1 MAKIWTIAWKE
12 LYTTLRDRNLLLIMF
27 ATPLAL
33 STSIGLAF
41 GGLGSATPTLAEIP
55 VAVVNLDQGLNVG
68 AFLSDTIPVSATA
81 SITTTTV
88 PTGFDFNVGNIL
100 ATILLSQP
108 ISTSGVIST
117 AGSGFDVSTLN
128 CDLGA
133 ADDDNATTLQSSL
146 DDLLA
151 ATSLTDPTV
160 ARLGVERGD
169 YAVAVIIPADFTQRF
184 LPTFT
189 TDTTPISG
197 TVASA
202 VEVYGNSG
210 RALSAGVV
218 RSIVEGIVNQFLR
231 LTITLEASLDTLLDT
246 FDLTRVNTTTLNTT
260 LNNAFTT
267 VNTDTFA
274 VLGCLFQPGINPIQI
289 EQQPLD
295 KLQAGNRFARVLV
308 MIGAAQAVFFALFTG
323 VFGILSIYEERK
335 QWTLQRMLVS
345 PTGGSTIMLGKLLGN
360 LVVVVV
366 QLLVLLLALTVV
378 ASLILGTPTFIWGMN
393 VVALVAL
400 LLTLALC
407 VSVIGVLIVGL
418 ARTPEQVQVIGPM
431 VNMAMGVLGGAFG
444 FSLPAALGQLSLIY
458 WGVDAFSKL
467 AANEAGIGLNLL
479 VLAGQGLLFFLVGT
493 WFFRRRLNL

>member
-1 MAKIWTIAWKE
+1 MTKIWAIAWKE

-33 STSIGLAF
+33 STIIGLAF
-41 GGLGSATPTLAEIP
+41 GGIGSDTPTLAAIP
-55 VAVVNLDQGLNVG
+55 VAVVNLDQGLDVG
-68 AFLSDTIPVSATA
+68 ALIRDTTPLSGTQA
-81 SITTTTV
+81 ITTTSV
-88 PTGFDFNVGNIL
+88 PTGFAFNVGNIV
-100 ATILLSQP
+100 ASILLSQP

-117 AGSGFDVSTLN
+117 AGTGFDVS
-128 CDLGA
+128 DLECNLV
-133 ADDDNATTLQSSL
+133 ADEDTNNDFGGSL

-151 ATSLTDPTV
+151 ATALTDPV
-160 ARLGVERGD
+160 AARTGVEQGD
-169 YAVAVIIPADFTQRF
+169 YAVAVIIPADFTERF

-202 VEVYGNSG
+202 IEVYGNSG

-231 LTITLEASLDTLLDT
+231 LTITLEASVDTLLDT
-246 FDLTRVNTTTLNTT
+246 FDLTRVNTTTLSST

-274 VLGCLFQPGINPIQI
+274 VLGCLFQPGINPIRL

-308 MIGAAQAVFFALFTG
+308 AVGSAQAVFFALFTG

-345 PTGGSTIMLGKLLGN
+345 PTGGSTILLGKLLGN
-360 LVVVVV
+360 LIVVTV
-366 QLLVLLLALTVV
+366 QLLVLLLAMTLV
-378 ASLILGTPTFIWGMN
+378 ASLILGTPTFIWGTN
-393 VVALVAL
+393 LPAL
-400 LLTLALC
+400 LTLLLVLALC
-407 VSVIGVLIVGL
+407 VSGIGTLIVGL

-467 AANEAGIGLNLL
+467 AANETGIGLNLL
-479 VLAGQGLLFFLVGT
+479 VLVGQGLLFFVAGT

>member
-1 MAKIWTIAWKE
+1 
-12 LYTTLRDRNLLLIMF
+12 MF

-33 STSIGLAF
+33 STIIGLAF
-41 GGLGSATPTLAEIP
+41 GGIGSDTPTLAAIP
-55 VAVVNLDQGLNVG
+55 VAVVNLDQGLDLG
-68 AFLSDTIPVSATA
+68 ALISDTTPLSGTQA
-81 SITTTTV
+81 ITTTSV
-88 PTGFDFNVGNIL
+88 PTGFAFNVGNII
-100 ATILLSQP
+100 ASILLSQP

-117 AGSGFDVSTLN
+117 AGTGFDVSALT
-128 CDLGA
+128 CDLVA
-133 ADDDNATTLQSSL
+133 ADDDGTNAFQGSL

-151 ATSLTDPTV
+151 ATALTDPV
-160 ARLGVERGD
+160 AARAGVEQGD

-189 TDTTPISG
+189 TDTTPISS

-202 VEVYGNSG
+202 IEVYGNSG

-231 LTITLEASLDTLLDT
+231 LTITLEASVDTLLDT
-246 FDLTRVNTTTLNTT
+246 FDLTRVNTTTLSST

-274 VLGCLFQPGINPIQI
+274 VLGCLFQPGINPIRL

-308 MIGAAQAVFFALFTG
+308 AVGSAQAVFFALFTG

-345 PTGGSTIMLGKLLGN
+345 PTGGSTILLGKLLGN
-360 LVVVVV
+360 LIVVTV
-366 QLLVLLLALTVV
+366 QLLVLLLAMTLV
-378 ASLILGTPTFIWGMN
+378 ASLIVGTPTFIWGTN
-393 VVALVAL
+393 LPAL
-400 LLTLALC
+400 LTLLLVLALC
-407 VSVIGVLIVGL
+407 VSGIGTLIVGL

-444 FSLPAALGQLSLIY
+444 FSLPVALGQLSLIY

-467 AANEAGIGLNLL
+467 AANETGIGLNLL
-479 VLAGQGLLFFLVGT
+479 VLVGQGLLFFVAGT
-493 WFFRRRLNL
+493 WFFRRRLNF

>member
-1 MAKIWTIAWKE
+1 MHKIWAIAWKE

-33 STSIGLAF
+33 STIIGLAF
-41 GGLGSATPTLAEIP
+41 GGIGADTPTLAEIP
-55 VAVVNLDQGLNVG
+55 VAVVNLDQGLDVG
-68 AFLSDTIPVSATA
+68 ALISDTTPLSGTQA
-81 SITTTTV
+81 ITTTSV
-88 PTGFDFNVGNIL
+88 PTGFAFNVGNIV
-100 ATILLSQP
+100 ASILLSQP
-108 ISTSGVIST
+108 ISASGVIST
-117 AGSGFDVSTLN
+117 AGTGFDVSTLT
-128 CDLGA
+128 CDLVA
-133 ADDDNATTLQSSL
+133 ADDDGTNDFQGSL
-146 DDLLA
+146 ADLLA
-151 ATSLTDPTV
+151 ATALTDPV
-160 ARLGVERGD
+160 AARTGVEQGD
-169 YAVAVIIPADFTQRF
+169 YAVAVIIPADFTERF

-189 TDTTPISG
+189 TDTMPISG

-202 VEVYGNSG
+202 IEVYGNSG

-231 LTITLEASLDTLLDT
+231 LTITLEASVDTLLET
-246 FDLTRVNTTTLNTT
+246 FDLTRVNTTTLNST

-274 VLGCLFQPGINPIQI
+274 VLGCLFQPGINPIRL

-308 MIGAAQAVFFALFTG
+308 AVGSAQAVFFALFTG

-345 PTGGSTIMLGKLLGN
+345 PTGGSTILLGKLLGN
-360 LVVVVV
+360 LIVVTV
-366 QLLVLLLALTVV
+366 QLLVLLLAMTLV
-378 ASLILGTPTFIWGMN
+378 ASLILGTPTFIWGAN
-393 VVALVAL
+393 LPALLAL
-400 LLTLALC
+400 LLVLALC
-407 VSVIGVLIVGL
+407 VSGVGTLIVGL

-467 AANEAGIGLNLL
+467 AANETGIGLNLL
-479 VLAGQGLLFFLVGT
+479 VLVGQGLLFFVAGT